1 MHGGACQHLIG
12 QAQRPAFLNC
22 MPMFTFTSAPVRHLS
37 STAHLGVLQV
47 FKLELVP
54 NMPETALRMLL
65 PSGGSD
71 ATAAAAALDEAAA
84 HGQPVL
90 VSERTLAEM
99 MQSSPDL
106 AQLHPPDA
114 GARVQIPEHGRPS
127 QGPEDPPSDLSRS
140 AEPDQQMLE
149 LLEHSQPMTSVVAH
163 AARLSEPDW
172 DRTVARQA
180 EELPLLTSEQLRFLQ
195 AAGDGDVRAIE
206 RLLARAGPRELLHAR
221 LPPSGAAALHL
232 AAAAGATLAVQVLA
246 RAGCPVDARAING
259 STPLHWAAGGGQ
271 TAVVRALLAAGAS
284 AEARSSTWCASVRG
298 SDSGQTPAHWA
309 AASGHGETLALLLAA
324 APHALVLNDERQLTP
339 AGVAAREGYEGL
351 QRALDHLRDQ
361 KVVCVRVRR
370 ELAIKR
376 RLHA

>member
-1 MHGGACQHLIG
+1 MPPQ
-12 QAQRPAFLNC
+12 FLWPRLVGC
-22 MPMFTFTSAPVRHLS
+22 AH
-37 STAHLGVLQV
+37 AHLCEIG
-47 FKLELVP
+47 
-54 NMPETALRMLL
+54 R
-65 PSGGSD
+65 G
-71 ATAAAAALDEAAA
+71 
-84 HGQPVL
+84 PVQACFWH
-90 VSERTLAEM
+90 RR
-99 MQSSPDL
+99 
-106 AQLHPPDA
+106 
-114 GARVQIPEHGRPS
+114 RVA
-127 QGPEDPPSDLSRS
+127 SR
-140 AEPDQQMLE
+140 
-149 LLEHSQPMTSVVAH
+149 
-163 AARLSEPDW
+163 
-172 DRTVARQA
+172 
-180 EELPLLTSEQLRFLQ
+180 
-195 AAGDGDVRAIE
+195 
-206 RLLARAGPRELLHAR
+206 
-221 LPPSGAAALHL
+221 
-232 AAAAGATLAVQVLA
+232 QVLA